1 MREAPKHEAWN
12 STAQIYVHRHQKWLT
27 AGMYI
32 ILLQCSLSIPNQII
46 LLWPFIPIP
55 LCNICANCIFILH
68 HFMLKYCY
76 GILKKLVG
84 FSKINCFYVGKWIL
98 KSGPILSPSVTVK
111 VFCIQ
116 VNNQTSPYC
125 YTRLRTSLAIRLF
138 FFDDGNWDGGWRFW
152 AKECMYKTERSVGPG
167 KKGVRCRWYIF
178 ISWFET
184 VSTDSFIDIPRIG
197 NLYFRQLIFSYLFF
211 NVYFISI

>member
-1 MREAPKHEAWN
+1 MLGSVREAPKHEAWN

-138 FFDDGNWDGGWRFW
+138 FFWWWKLGWGM
-152 AKECMYKTERSVGPG
+152 EVLG
-167 KKGVRCRWYIF
+167 
-178 ISWFET
+178 
-184 VSTDSFIDIPRIG
+184 
-197 NLYFRQLIFSYLFF
+197 
-211 NVYFISI
+211 